1 MSATQ
6 ATVLIIGGGPAGAS
20 AAIALARRGI
30 DTLLLERSNG
40 AGYPIGETL
49 APSANPLLHRLG
61 LHNLLAKSDALPSY
75 GNRSSWGA
83 AAEDREFL
91 RDPHGHGWHLDRPAF
106 NAALLTATEE
116 AGARV
121 WRRARVTDF
130 ARERPETPWR
140 VSVEIPDGAC
150 MITANQL
157 IDATGRASLV
167 SRRLGIRRR
176 VFDTQIAALAI
187 LDQEP
192 GAPPMR
198 DATTL
203 IEATAS
209 GWWYSALL
217 PKGQLIVA
225 WFSDPDLLARGEI
238 WQATPWWE
246 LLGKS
251 ERTALRV
258 TDHGFAR
265 PERVQV
271 LAAGSSI
278 LPQAAGVGWI
288 AAGDAAAAFDPL
300 SSHGIG
306 SALAGGNHAAEAV
319 AAALNGE
326 PAAFARYTD
335 QILGDYARYLW
346 LRHAYYAVEQ
356 RWPREPF
363 WARRLT
369 PTPPPAPRSCRPACA
384 PARCR

>member
-1 MSATQ
+1 MLT
-6 ATVLIIGGGPAGAS
+6 
-20 AAIALARRGI
+20 
-30 DTLLLERSNG
+30 
-40 AGYPIGETL
+40 
-49 APSANPLLHRLG
+49 
-61 LHNLLAKSDALPSY
+61 
-75 GNRSSWGA
+75 A
-83 AAEDREFL
+83 AAE
-91 RDPHGHGWHLDRPAF
+91 
-106 NAALLTATEE
+106 
-116 AGARV
+116 AGAKV
-121 WRRARVTDF
+121 WRHARVTDF
-130 ARERPETPWR
+130 VRERSETPWQ
-140 VSVEIPDGAC
+140 VTVELPDD
-150 MITANQL
+150 MRMVTANML
-157 IDATGRASLV
+157 VDASGRASLV

-217 PKGQLIVA
+217 PTGRLIVA
-225 WFSDPDLLARGEI
+225 WFSDPDLLAHGEA
-238 WQATPWWE
+238 WQAMPWWE

-251 ERTALRV
+251 ERTAQRV
-258 TDHGFAR
+258 IDHGFAR

-278 LPQAAGVGWI
+278 LPQAAGIGWI
-288 AAGDAAAAFDPL
+288 AAGDAAGAFDPL

-306 SALAGGNHAAEAV
+306 SALAGGTHAADAV

-326 PAAFARYTD
+326 PAAIAGYTC

-346 LRHAYYAVEQ
+346 LRHAYYAEER

-363 WARRLT
+363 WSRRLS
-369 PTPPPAPRSCRPACA
+369 PTPPRAPRSSQPACA